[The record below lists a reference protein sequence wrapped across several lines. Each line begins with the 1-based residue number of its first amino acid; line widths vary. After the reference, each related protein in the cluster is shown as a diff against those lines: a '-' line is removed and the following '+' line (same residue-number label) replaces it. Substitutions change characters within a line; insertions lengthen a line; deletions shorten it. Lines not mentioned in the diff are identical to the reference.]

1 MRSLEQA
8 LLFFAC
14 GELTTFRARRLS
26 FLVSGADVPG
36 EGEIKLLG
44 ALHMLAR
51 CSIPSRGNLLLAAL
65 ITDTADIAMALRR
78 PIRSISLAHG
88 IVAGFH
94 PARRL

>member
-1 MRSLEQA
+1 
-8 LLFFAC
+8 
-14 GELTTFRARRLS
+14 
-26 FLVSGADVPG
+26 
-36 EGEIKLLG
+36 
-44 ALHMLAR
+44 MLAR